1 MHLTPIMMSICLLWA
16 SNASASGEPTTV
28 YIVSPQD
35 GAVVN
40 NPVNV
45 IFGLRNNVGVAPAG
59 VVKENT
65 GHHHLLIDT
74 DAPDLTQPIPKD
86 EQHRH
91 FGGGQ
96 TEVELTLAPGAH
108 SLQLLLGDFAHIP
121 HSPAIMSERI
131 NITIE

>member
-1 MHLTPIMMSICLLWA
+1 MRLTPIMMSICLLWA
-16 SNASASGEPTTV
+16 SNASASGKPTTA
-28 YIVSPQD
+28 YIVTPQD

-40 NPVNV
+40 NPVNI

-74 DAPDLTQPIPKD
+74 NAPDLTQPIPKD

>member
-35 GAVVN
+35 GAVMN

-74 DAPDLTQPIPKD
+74 NAPDLTQPIPKD

>member
-40 NPVNV
+40 NPVNI